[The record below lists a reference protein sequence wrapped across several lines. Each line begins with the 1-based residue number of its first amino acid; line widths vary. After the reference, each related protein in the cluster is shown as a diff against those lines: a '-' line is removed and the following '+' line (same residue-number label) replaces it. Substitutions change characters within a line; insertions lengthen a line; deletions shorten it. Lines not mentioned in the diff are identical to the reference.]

1 MKHLKMLGVLG
12 VAMAVLF
19 AVLSTG
25 TASATVLCKSS
36 ADPCPSKYP
45 VGTVIKGELL
55 SGNMMVWTGS
65 PGDTCKKSTF
75 SGEITN
81 SGGVGST
88 VVVKL
93 TSLTWTECGRS
104 HTAVKPGSLELHW
117 QEGGYGGGGRFLGT
131 EWKDGFCTYAMTS
144 EIQSGLIESTS
155 STSHAV
161 FDVISA
167 AGVGNVFGCLGE
179 VQRWDARYTVTAP
192 VPLWVS
198 SS

>member
-1 MKHLKMLGVLG
+1 MKPLEMLALLAAAVAVLLGVLG
-12 VAMAVLF
+12 AG
-19 AVLSTG
+19 S
-25 TASATVLCKSS
+25 ASATVLCKENK
-36 ADPCPSKYP
+36 DPCLSKYP
-45 VGTVIKGELL
+45 LGTVIKGELM
-55 SGNMMVWTGS
+55 SGNMMVWTGV
-65 PGDTCKKSTF
+65 GDTCKKSTF
-75 SGEITN
+75 SGEVTN

-93 TSLTWTECGRS
+93 TSLTWSECGRP
-104 HTAVKPGSLELHW
+104 HTAVKLGSLELHW
-117 QEGGYGGGGRFLGT
+117 QEGGYGGGGRFIGT
-131 EWKDGFCTYAMTS
+131 EWKDGFCTYAMSS
-144 EIQSGLIESTS
+144 EVQSGLIESTT